1 MLERFCLDANVLII
15 TIFVNDIT
23 NNIMYI
29 KINSAVNLSSGISI
43 PAGSV
48 VSVAEGY
55 LDIKGL
61 EEGVIPA
68 QVATFVYASESA
80 YTNGLDPVQGVAD
93 FSPVF
98 SGLEVAES
106 DYNTMAAEA
115 LFVGEV
121 REALEAIYGAENIE
135 VVS

>member
-1 MLERFCLDANVLII
+1 
-15 TIFVNDIT
+15 
-23 NNIMYI
+23 MYI

-55 LDIKGL
+55 LDIKSL
-61 EEGVIPA
+61 EEGIIPA
-68 QVATFVYASESA
+68 QVATFVYASETA
-80 YTNGLDPVQGVAD
+80 YTSGLDPVQGVSD

-98 SGLEVAES
+98 SGLEVAVADYES
-106 DYNTMAAEA
+106 TAAEA
-115 LFVGEV
+115 LFVAEV

>member
-1 MLERFCLDANVLII
+1 
-15 TIFVNDIT
+15 
-23 NNIMYI
+23 MYI
-29 KINSAVNLSSGISI
+29 KINSAVGLSSGISI
-43 PAGSV
+43 PSGSV
-48 VSVAEGY
+48 VTIAEGY
-55 LDIKGL
+55 ADVKSEADGI
-61 EEGVIPA
+61 IPA